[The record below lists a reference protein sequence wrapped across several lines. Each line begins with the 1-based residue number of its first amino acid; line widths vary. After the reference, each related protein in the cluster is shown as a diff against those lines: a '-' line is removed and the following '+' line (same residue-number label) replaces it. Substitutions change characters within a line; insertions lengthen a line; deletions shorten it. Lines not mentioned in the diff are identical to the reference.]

1 MRKFILI
8 FLCAAVFAAAGCGT
22 TGGGHDPELS
32 YNEEGGDPGSME
44 KLQKLKEE
52 NEKKAEQEDASR
64 EKKDEELSKNVMA
77 KIGDFTLDQE
87 RYRIIREYM
96 QERHGTKLTE
106 AQETELLEYIF
117 NKKLMALEA
126 ERQGYNKKKELR
138 YRYEWDYDEIL
149 SHAYYN
155 ENVEEKSKVTDAEA
169 KEYYNK
175 NKEDFI
181 EIKAQHIL
189 VKNSALARNI
199 YKSLLAGRDFE
210 NAAEKYSEDS
220 TTRTKGGDVGYF
232 TKGVMVKEFEDTAFS
247 LGVDEIS
254 EPVQTVYGYHIIR
267 INDKKEISFSDS
279 KDRIIKIIENK
290 KKKEIFEDV
299 IERLRKKY
307 DVNINENY
315 LRR

>member
-1 MRKFILI
+1 QTAIINYFII
-8 FLCAAVFAAAGCGT
+8 
-22 TGGGHDPELS
+22 
-32 YNEEGGDPGSME
+32 
-44 KLQKLKEE
+44 
-52 NEKKAEQEDASR
+52 
-64 EKKDEELSKNVMA
+64 
-77 KIGDFTLDQE
+77 
-87 RYRIIREYM
+87 
-96 QERHGTKLTE
+96 
-106 AQETELLEYIF
+106 
-117 NKKLMALEA
+117 NK
-126 ERQGYNKKKELR
+126 
-138 YRYEWDYDEIL
+138 
-149 SHAYYN
+149 
-155 ENVEEKSKVTDAEA
+155 V
-169 KEYYNK
+169 K